1 MEKKIYN
8 LIIIGG
14 GPGGIASAVE
24 AAIFKIPN
32 VLLIEKGENHSQTI
46 RMYYKDSK
54 RVDRVWKKQEV
65 ELLGNVDF
73 FDGTKESTLDHFE
86 TILNQNL
93 IDFQYNAEVDSVV
106 KEGEHLK
113 VISSKGEFLAEN
125 AIVAIGK
132 MGKPNKPPYKLP
144 LTLKKKIN
152 HNPYE
157 CKGGERILVIGGGDS
172 AVEYACQLSTENE
185 VTISHR
191 DPSFTYPNEI
201 NVEMINRYEQEGR
214 LKVLHASNT
223 IGIEDIEGK
232 PKVFFEDGT
241 SEIYDRVILAI
252 GGTTPVGFMQKSG
265 IEMDENKMP
274 VYDENF
280 QTNVPGLYIAGDIV
294 YKHGGSI
301 SMAINHAYKI
311 IEHISK
317 KQELVEQ
324 KK

>member
-1 MEKKIYN
+1 MDNKIYD
-8 LIIIGG
+8 LIVIGG

-86 TILNQNL
+86 TILEKDL
-93 IDFQYNAEVDSVV
+93 IDFKYNTEVDSVQ
-106 KEGEHLK
+106 KEGELLK
-113 VISSKGEFLAEN
+113 VTSSQGEFFTKN

-144 LTLKKKIN
+144 RSLKNVIN

-157 CKGGERILVIGGGDS
+157 CKGNEKILVIGGGDS
-172 AVEYACQLSTENE
+172 AVEYACQLTTENE

-191 DPSFTYPNEI
+191 DSSFSYPNEI
-201 NVEMINRYEQEGR
+201 NIEMINRYEKEGR

-223 IGIEDIEGK
+223 IGIEDVDGK
-232 PKVFFEDGT
+232 PKVLFEDGT

-280 QTNVPGLYIAGDIV
+280 QTNILGLYIAGDIV
-294 YKHGGSI
+294 FKHGGSI
-301 SMAINHAYKI
+301 AMAINHAYSI
-311 IEHISK
+311 IDHISK
-317 KQELVEQ
+317 KQALVR
-324 KK
+324 

>member
-1 MEKKIYN
+1 MTENKIYD

-24 AAIFKIPN
+24 ATIFKIPK
-32 VLLIEKGENHSQTI
+32 VLLLEKGDNHSQTI
-46 RMYYKDSK
+46 RMYYKDAK
-54 RVDRVWKKQEV
+54 RVDRVWKKQKV

-73 FDGTKESTLDHFE
+73 FDGTKESTLDHFD
-86 TILNQNL
+86 TILKNKL
-93 IDFQYNAEVDSVV
+93 IDFKYNTEVDSVQ
-106 KEGEHLK
+106 KEGELLK
-113 VISSKGEFLAEN
+113 VVSSQGEFFTKN

-144 LTLKKKIN
+144 RTLKNVIN

-157 CKGGERILVIGGGDS
+157 CKGNEKILVVGGGDS
-172 AVEYACQLSTENE
+172 AVEYACQLTTENE
-185 VTISHR
+185 VTLSHL
-191 DPSFTYPNEI
+191 DPFFSYPNEI
-201 NVEMINRYEQEGR
+201 NIEMINHYEKEGR
-214 LKVLHASNT
+214 LKVLHASKT
-223 IGIEDIEGK
+223 IGIEDEGGK

-294 YKHGGSI
+294 FKNGGSI
-301 SMAINHAYKI
+301 STAINHAYTI
-311 IEHISK
+311 VNNISK
-317 KQELVEQ
+317 KED
-324 KK
+324 

>member
-1 MEKKIYN
+1 MENKIYD
-8 LIIIGG
+8 IIIVGG

-24 AAIFKIPN
+24 ATIFKIPK

-46 RMYYKDSK
+46 RMYYKDAK

-73 FDGTKESTLDHFE
+73 FDGTKESTLDHFDA
-86 TILNQNL
+86 ILEKEL
-93 IDFQYNAEVDSVV
+93 IDFQYNAEVDSVQ
-106 KEGEHLK
+106 KEGKLLK
-113 VISSKGEFLAEN
+113 VSSSKGTYFAKN

-144 LTLKKKIN
+144 RSLKNVIN

-157 CKGGERILVIGGGDS
+157 CKGNEKILVIGGGDS
-172 AVEYACQLSTENE
+172 AVEYACQLTTEND
-185 VTISHR
+185 VTISHL
-191 DPSFTYPNEI
+191 DPYFSYPNEI
-201 NVEMINRYEQEGR
+201 NIEMINRYEKEGR

-223 IGIEDIEGK
+223 VGIEDVEGK
-232 PKVFFEDGT
+232 PKVLFEDGS

-294 YKHGGSI
+294 FKNGGSI
-301 SMAINHAYKI
+301 SMAINHAYTI
-311 IEHISK
+311 IEQISK
-317 KQELVEQ
+317 KLGAI
-324 KK
+324 K

>member
-1 MEKKIYN
+1 MENKIYDVV
-8 LIIIGG
+8 IIGG

-24 AAIFKIPN
+24 ASIFKIPK

-73 FDGTKESTLDHFE
+73 FDGTKESTLDHFDA
-86 TILNQNL
+86 ILEKGL
-93 IDFQYNAEVDSVV
+93 IDFKYNTEVDSVQ
-106 KEGEHLK
+106 KEGDLLK
-113 VISSKGEFLAEN
+113 VVSSNGEFLTKN

-132 MGKPNKPPYKLP
+132 MGKPNKPPYKIP
-144 LTLKKKIN
+144 RSLKNVIN

-157 CKGGERILVIGGGDS
+157 CKGNEKILVIGGGDS
-172 AVEYACQLSTENE
+172 AVEYACQLTTENE

-191 DPSFTYPNEI
+191 DPSFSYPNDI
-201 NVEMINRYEQEGR
+201 NIEMINRYEKEGR

-223 IGIEDIEGK
+223 IGIEDVEGK
-232 PKVFFEDGT
+232 PKVLFEDGT

-294 YKHGGSI
+294 FKNGGSI
-301 SMAINHAYKI
+301 AMAINHAYTI
-311 IEHISK
+311 IEDISK
-317 KQELVEQ
+317 KI
-324 KK
+324 KTA

>member
-1 MEKKIYN
+1 MDKKIYD

-24 AAIFKIPN
+24 AAFFKIPK

-54 RVDRVWKKQEV
+54 RVDRVWKKQKV

-86 TILNQNL
+86 KILDNKL
-93 IDFQYNAEVDSVV
+93 IDFQYKTEVDSVQ
-106 KEGEHLK
+106 KEGELLK
-113 VISSKGEFLAEN
+113 VVSSKGEFMTKN
-125 AIVAIGK
+125 TIVAIGK
-132 MGKPNKPPYKLP
+132 MGKPNKPPYKIP
-144 LTLKKKIN
+144 LSLKKLIN

-157 CKGGERILVIGGGDS
+157 CKGGEKILVIGGGDS
-172 AVEYACQLSTENE
+172 AVEYACQLTTENE

-191 DPSFTYPNEI
+191 DPYFSYPNEI
-201 NVEMINRYEQEGR
+201 NIEMINRYENEGK

-223 IGIEDIEGK
+223 IGIEDENGK
-232 PKVFFEDGT
+232 PTVFFKNGSNEV
-241 SEIYDRVILAI
+241 YDRVILAI

-294 YKHGGSI
+294 FKHGGSI
-301 SMAINHAYKI
+301 AMAINHAYGIVKNI
-311 IEHISK
+311 ANNKMVNI
-317 KQELVEQ
+317 
-324 KK
+324 

>member
-1 MEKKIYN
+1 MENKIYD
-8 LIIIGG
+8 LIVIGG

-24 AAIFKIPN
+24 AAIFKIPK

-86 TILNQNL
+86 TILSNEL
-93 IDFQYNAEVDSVV
+93 IDFQYNTEVDSVQ
-106 KEGEHLK
+106 KEGDLLK
-113 VISSKGEFLAEN
+113 VVSSNGEFLTKN

-132 MGKPNKPPYKLP
+132 MGKPNKPPYVLP
-144 LTLKKKIN
+144 RSLKKVIN

-157 CKGGERILVIGGGDS
+157 CKGNEKILVIGGGDS
-172 AVEYACQLSTENE
+172 AVEYACQLATQNE

-191 DPSFTYPNEI
+191 DPYFSYPNEI
-201 NVEMINRYEQEGR
+201 NIEMINRYEKEGR

-223 IGIEDIEGK
+223 VGIEDVEGK
-232 PKVFFEDGT
+232 PKVLFEDGT

-274 VYDENF
+274 VYDEHF

-294 YKHGGSI
+294 FKNGGSI
-301 SMAINHAYKI
+301 AMAINHAYTI
-311 IEHISK
+311 INHISK
-317 KQELVEQ
+317 NIKTA
-324 KK
+324 

>member
-1 MEKKIYN
+1 MENKIYDVV
-8 LIIIGG
+8 IIGG

-24 AAIFKIPN
+24 ASIFKIPK

-73 FDGTKESTLDHFE
+73 FDGTKESTLDHFD
-86 TILNQNL
+86 TILEKKL
-93 IDFQYNAEVDSVV
+93 IDFIYNTEVDSVQ
-106 KEGEHLK
+106 KEGDLLK
-113 VISSKGEFLAEN
+113 VVSSNGEFLTKN

-132 MGKPNKPPYKLP
+132 MGKPNKPPYKIP
-144 LTLKKKIN
+144 RSLKNVIN

-157 CKGGERILVIGGGDS
+157 CKGNEKILVIGGGDS
-172 AVEYACQLSTENE
+172 AVEYACQLTTENE

-191 DPSFTYPNEI
+191 DPSFSYPNDI
-201 NVEMINRYEQEGR
+201 NIEMINRYEKEGR

-223 IGIEDIEGK
+223 IGIEDVEGK
-232 PKVFFEDGT
+232 PKVLFEDGT

-294 YKHGGSI
+294 FKNGGSI
-301 SMAINHAYKI
+301 AMAINHAYTI
-311 IEHISK
+311 IEDISK
-317 KQELVEQ
+317 KI
-324 KK
+324 KTA

>member
-1 MEKKIYN
+1 MRNKIYD

-24 AAIFKIPN
+24 ANIFKMKN

-73 FDGTKESTLDHFE
+73 FDGTKESTLDHFDS
-86 TILNQNL
+86 ILSNKL
-93 IDFQYNAEVDSVV
+93 IDFQYNTEVDSVQ
-106 KEGEHLK
+106 KEGDLLK
-113 VISSKGEFLAEN
+113 VVSSKGNFYTKN

-132 MGKPNKPPYKLP
+132 MGKPNKPPYPLP
-144 LTLKKKIN
+144 RTLKKIIN

-157 CKGGERILVIGGGDS
+157 CKGGEKILVIGGGDS
-172 AVEYACQLSTENE
+172 AVEYACQLTTEND

-191 DPSFTYPNEI
+191 DPSFSYPNEI
-201 NVEMINRYEQEGR
+201 NIEMINRYEKEGR

-223 IGIEDIEGK
+223 IGIEDENGK
-232 PKVFFEDGT
+232 AKVLFEDGT
-241 SEIYDRVILAI
+241 NEVYDRVILAI

-265 IEMDENKMP
+265 IEMDENQMP

-280 QTNVPGLYIAGDIV
+280 QTTVPNLYIAGDIV
-294 YKHGGSI
+294 FKHGGSI
-301 SMAINHAYKI
+301 AMAINHAYTIIKQIKGKI
-311 IEHISK
+311 N
-317 KQELVEQ
+317 QEIT
-324 KK
+324 